1 MGLRINTNMSSVRAL
16 RSLTETTN
24 DQKKAVQ
31 RLSSGKRVN
40 FAADDAAGMAISEKL
55 NAEVR
60 GALQA
65 KRNAQDGISMIQVA
79 EGGMNEINNIL
90 VRLRELSIQSASDTL
105 GESERKFTDLE
116 FQQLSKELDRI
127 ANSTRFNGMS
137 LLDGS
142 VDDQLD
148 LQIGNLNDDFND
160 RMSFQPEDIVATSE
174 ELGVDGLNIEEKEDA
189 QENLEKIDQAIQKIS
204 QNRATLGALQS
215 RLESTTNNLEVF
227 HENSMAAKS
236 RIVDADIATESA
248 NLARANIL
256 SAANTSILAQANSS
270 PATALKLV
278 A

>member
-24 DQKKAVQ
+24 DQKQAVQ

-116 FQQLSKELDRI
+116 FQQLSKELDRV

-142 VDDQLD
+142 VDSQLD
-148 LQIGNLNDDFND
+148 FQIGNLNNDFND
-160 RMSFQPEDIVATSE
+160 RISFQPEDIVATSD

-189 QENLEKIDQAIQKIS
+189 QENLEKIDGAIKKIS
-204 QNRATLGALQS
+204 ENRATLGALQS
-215 RLESTTNNLEVF
+215 RLESTTNNLEIF

-236 RIVDADIATESA
+236 RIVDADIASESA

-278 A
+278 S

>member
-16 RSLTETTN
+16 RSLNETTS
-24 DQKKAVQ
+24 DQKQAVQ

-142 VDDQLD
+142 VDNQLD
-148 LQIGNLNDDFND
+148 FQIGNLNDGFND
-160 RMSFQPEDIVATSE
+160 RISFQPEDIVATSD
-174 ELGVDGLNIEEKEDA
+174 ELGVDGFKHRR
-189 QENLEKIDQAIQKIS
+189 K
-204 QNRATLGALQS
+204 R
-215 RLESTTNNLEVF
+215 
-227 HENSMAAKS
+227 
-236 RIVDADIATESA
+236 
-248 NLARANIL
+248 
-256 SAANTSILAQANSS
+256 
-270 PATALKLV
+270 
-278 A
+278 